1 MNKKQPNILVVDD
14 EPLLLEILKEYLD
27 EMGYST
33 IEAND
38 GVEAWSILQEPSHQ
52 FDAIILDRM
61 MPNMDGLEVLKKIKT
76 HPTLNKVPVIMQTAS
91 VEKHEILEGLQAGCY
106 YYLTKP
112 YERDVFT
119 SIVKTAVSDYL
130 NYCSLQE
137 ELQKQSQ
144 SLMLLNY
151 GEFSFRT
158 LDESR
163 VLTTLLAAA
172 CPEPDT
178 IAMGLSEMLVNAVE
192 HGNLGI
198 GYSAKSR
205 LLAERKWEQEIK
217 QRLEQ
222 PENTN
227 LYVTVRFKRSADKIS
242 IVIKD
247 QGEGFEWQQY
257 LEISPER
264 SGDSHGRGI
273 AMANLLSFDS
283 IEYKGNGNEV
293 KVTINTATVVD
304 NENNI
309 LETASQ

>member
-61 MPNMDGLEVLKKIKT
+61 MPNMDGLEVLKKIKA

-112 YERDVFT
+112 FERDVFT

-178 IAMGLSEMLVNAVE
+178 IAMGLSEILINAVE

-198 GYSAKSR
+198 GYAEKSR
-205 LLAERKWEQEIK
+205 LLAEHKWEQEIK

-222 PENTN
+222 SEYTK
-227 LYVTVRFKRSADKIS
+227 LYVTVRFERSADKIS

-247 QGEGFEWQQY
+247 QGEGFEWPQY

-283 IEYKGNGNEV
+283 VEYKGNGNEV
-293 KVTINTATVVD
+293 KVTLNTATAVD

-309 LETASQ
+309 LKTA